1 MLAQNT
7 SQDPLLEDLKAQ
19 PYRLSRP
26 DEQQVPFVFA
36 SPHSGSIYP
45 RTLIAQSRLNATTL
59 RRSEDAF
66 VDELFREAIACGAPM
81 IAARFP
87 RAYLDVNRSPA
98 EIDAEM
104 FDGAL
109 AVAIDPASPRVNAG
123 LGVIPRVVR
132 DGAEI
137 YRQKL
142 PAKEAGDRLAHFYRP
157 YHAALAMLVK
167 ETMAR
172 FGTAVVVDCHSMPSA
187 AAAPDIVLGDRY
199 GMSAAPLFV
208 RHAERAF
215 EGQNFACVRNV
226 PYAGGYT
233 TLLHGRPAK
242 GTHALQIEVNRAL
255 YLNEERIERGPRFAQ
270 IQTRIGTALRALCA
284 IDIAFL
290 KPSGRREMPWAAE

>member
-1 MLAQNT
+1 MHAQGT
-7 SQDPLLEDLKAQ
+7 GLDPLLDDLKAQ

-26 DEQQVPFVFA
+26 AQQRVPFVFA
-36 SPHSGSIYP
+36 SPHSGNLYP
-45 RTLIAQSRLNATTL
+45 TSLIAMSRLSATTL

-66 VDELFREAIACGAPM
+66 VDELFAEAGACGAPM
-81 IAARFP
+81 LAARFP

-98 EIDAEM
+98 ELDTDM

-109 AVAIDPASPRVNAG
+109 TIATDPASPRVNAG

-137 YRQKL
+137 YRHKL
-142 PAKEAGDRLAHFYRP
+142 PPQEAENRLADFYRP
-157 YHAALAMLVK
+157 YHTALAMLVK
-167 ETMAR
+167 ETVAR
-172 FGTAVVVDCHSMPSA
+172 FGTAVVIDCHSMPSA
-187 AAAPDIVLGDRY
+187 AAVPDVVLGDRY
-199 GMSAAPLFV
+199 GMSAAPLLV

-215 EGQNFACVRNV
+215 EAQGFACVRNV

-242 GTHALQIEVNRAL
+242 GAHALQIEINRAL
-255 YLNEERIERGPRFAQ
+255 YLNEERIERSLRFAQ
-270 IQTRIGTALRALCA
+270 VRSRIGAALRALCA

-290 KPSGRREMPWAAE
+290 KPSGRRETPWAAE